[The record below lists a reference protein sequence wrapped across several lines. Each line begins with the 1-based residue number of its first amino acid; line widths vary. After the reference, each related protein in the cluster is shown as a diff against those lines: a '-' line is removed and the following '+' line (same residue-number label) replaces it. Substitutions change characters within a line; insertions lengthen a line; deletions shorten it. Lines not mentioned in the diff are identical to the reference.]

1 MYKTRNTQENEKL
14 LQAIQ
19 KGLIDLIKEI
29 KKMSKDEIDIEKP
42 NEIIDAVVEI
52 LDFNREN
59 QKGQGLKILTLQ
71 QNNL

>member
-71 QNNL
+71 KNNL

>member
-29 KKMSKDEIDIEKP
+29 KKMSQDEIDIEKP

-71 QNNL
+71 KNNL

>member
-29 KKMSKDEIDIEKP
+29 KKISKDEIDIEKP